1 MQMTYQHQL
10 SLGLTLLA
18 NYTYAK
24 CLTDQRTISG
34 GSPGFRAEWLPGF
47 GIRGEYGL
55 CDSDTAQVT
64 HVSGTYNLPFGR
76 GAMFLSNSGRLVDE
90 VVGGWR
96 TNFIITHQSGQPF
109 TVGCLTSTS
118 NLGCVANLVPGQRL
132 YAANK
137 GPKQW
142 LNPAAF
148 SEPPTAT
155 VVGQKDYSP
164 LGGQPNQ
171 ARGPGFSNIDFS
183 LFKEFALLESVRL
196 QFRAEA
202 FNVFNNHS
210 FGQPGNLNFNGQN
223 FSQITYERN
232 NARLGQFALK
242 LSY

>member
-1 MQMTYQHQL
+1 MQTTYQHQL
-10 SLGLTLLA
+10 SIGLTILA
-18 NYTYAK
+18 NYTFAK

-34 GSPGFRAEWLPGF
+34 ASPGFRAEWLPGF
-47 GIRGEYGL
+47 GIAGDYGL

-76 GAMFLSNSGRLVDE
+76 GAMFLRNDSRAVDLLA
-90 VVGGWR
+90 GGWR

-109 TVGCLTSTS
+109 TIPCLSSTS
-118 NLGCVANLVPGQRL
+118 NFGCNANLVSGQSL
-132 YAANK
+132 YASHK
-137 GPKQW
+137 GPTQW
-142 LNPAAF
+142 LNAAAF
-148 SEPPTAT
+148 AQPPTAT
-155 VVGQKDYSP
+155 VIGQTDYSP

-171 ARGPGFSNIDFS
+171 ARGPGFSNVDFS
-183 LFKEFALLESVRL
+183 LFKEFALFESLKL

-232 NARLGQFALK
+232 NARIGQFALK
-242 LSY
+242 LNF